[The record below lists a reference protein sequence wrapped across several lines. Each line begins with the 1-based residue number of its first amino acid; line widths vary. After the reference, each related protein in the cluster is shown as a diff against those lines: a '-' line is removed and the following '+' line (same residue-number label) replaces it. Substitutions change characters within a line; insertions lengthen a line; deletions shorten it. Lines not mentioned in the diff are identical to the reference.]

1 MKITKV
7 LGREIFDSRGIPT
20 IECDLVFE
28 NDMYVSASVPCGKSK
43 SSFEAVDLRD
53 GGTRLMGMGVSKAI
67 ENLETIIAPLIVGK
81 EPDLVG
87 TDLKMIELDGT
98 ENKSVLGANAMLAA
112 SIALCRA
119 QAIMNEMELYEFIA
133 YLCDFE
139 SVALPMPMFNIING
153 GMHADNQLA
162 IQEFMIVPIGAP
174 NFRASME
181 KAAEVYAAL
190 KQLLIEHGKSIAVGD
205 EGGFAGDFADETEA
219 LDLIMEAIEMAS
231 SSNDLQ
237 VAIALDCAATQ
248 FYDAKAKK
256 YVWKGQSID
265 SAHLID
271 LYKQFVHSFPIFS
284 IEDGMADTDIDG
296 WQQLMSH
303 FGNSLQIVGDDLFAT
318 NPERIVEGIEQNLAN
333 AAIIKPNQIGT
344 ITETLQALKLCKNNE
359 MNCIVS
365 HRSGETD
372 DTFIVDLAV
381 GTSAGQIKSGAPARG
396 ERTAKYN
403 QLLRTEDELAML
415 LME

>member
-1 MKITKV
+1 MKISKV
-7 LGREIFDSRGIPT
+7 IGREIFDSRGIPT

-28 NDMYVSASVPCGKSK
+28 NDMYVSASVPSGKSK
-43 SSFEAVDLRD
+43 GHYEAVELRD

-67 ENLETIIAPLIVGK
+67 ENLETIIAPLIIGK

-112 SIALCRA
+112 SMAVCRA
-119 QAIMNEMELYEFIA
+119 QAIINEMELYEFIA

-139 SVALPMPMFNIING
+139 SVALPLPLFNIING
-153 GMHADNQLA
+153 GMHANNQLA
-162 IQEFMIVPIGAP
+162 IQEFMIAPIGAP

-181 KAAEVYAAL
+181 AAVQVYAAL
-190 KQLLIEHGKSIAVGD
+190 KQLLLEQGKSTAVGD
-205 EGGFAGDFADETEA
+205 EGGFACDFSDETEA
-219 LDLIMEAIEMAS
+219 LDFIMEAIEIAGS
-231 SSNDLQ
+231 TNDIQ
-237 VAIALDCAATQ
+237 MAIALDCAATE
-248 FYDAKAKK
+248 FYDSKSNV
-256 YVWKGQSID
+256 YLWKGQSID
-265 SAHLID
+265 ASGLID
-271 LYKQFVHSFPIFS
+271 IYNQFIHAYPIFS
-284 IEDGMADTDIDG
+284 IEDGLADTDIKG
-296 WQQLMSH
+296 WQQLMTR
-303 FGNSLQIVGDDLFAT
+303 FGDKLQIVGDDLFAT
-318 NPERIVEGIEQNLAN
+318 NPERIVEGIEQNLAT

-344 ITETLQALKLCKNNE
+344 ITETLQAIKLCKNNE

-381 GTSAGQIKSGAPARG
+381 GSSASQIKAGAPARG

-403 QLLRTEDELAML
+403 QLLRTEDTLAMM